1 MKKTTNMFSAAL
13 DLAIMGTE
21 LAATTFVG
29 AILAETLLSPQ
40 TKAAIGLWA
49 MKTVYENFW
58 GN

>member
-1 MKKTTNMFSAAL
+1 MISAAL
-13 DLAIMGTE
+13 DLAILGTE

-29 AILAETLLSPQ
+29 AILAETLLLPQ

-49 MKTVYENFW
+49 MKAVYENFW